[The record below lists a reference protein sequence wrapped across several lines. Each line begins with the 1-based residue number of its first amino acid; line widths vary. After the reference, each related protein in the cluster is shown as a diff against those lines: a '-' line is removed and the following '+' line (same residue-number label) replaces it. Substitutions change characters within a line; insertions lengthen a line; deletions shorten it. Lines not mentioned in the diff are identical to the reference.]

1 MGRTLERGSV
11 DKTKERTQ
19 GTMSLFVKVQTR
31 GTVVGIFVM
40 LQAPGTVGWFVTLQT
55 KGTVVGRFV
64 MLRIQDT
71 GDGKCK
77 SSIS

>member
-19 GTMSLFVKVQTR
+19 GTMALFVKVQTQ
-31 GTVVGIFVM
+31 G
-40 LQAPGTVGWFVTLQT
+40 AVGWFVTLQT

-64 MLRIQDT
+64 MLRMQDT
-71 GDGKCK
+71 GDGKYK

>member
-1 MGRTLERGSV
+1 
-11 DKTKERTQ
+11 
-19 GTMSLFVKVQTR
+19 
-31 GTVVGIFVM
+31 M

>member
-1 MGRTLERGSV
+1 MGRTRERGSV

-19 GTMSLFVKVQTR
+19 GTMGLFVKVQT
-31 GTVVGIFVM
+31 
-40 LQAPGTVGWFVTLQT
+40 Q
-55 KGTVVGRFV
+55 GTVVGRFV